1 MGGAKFM
8 GKDVGL
14 PLSKELMALELFWY
28 WLIGGLFLSAF
39 LSILIF
45 PEPNFVFPIFF
56 YLIGVVLL
64 FIRYIRMEWRSKIEE

>member
-8 GKDVGL
+8 GRDKGT
-14 PLSKELMALELFWY
+14 PHSKELLAFELFWY
-28 WLIGGLFLSAF
+28 WLIGGLFISPF

-64 FIRYIRMEWRSKIEE
+64 FIRYIKVEKRSLNK